1 VCAAIASWVA
11 LGSPARADDGR
22 APDPRESEI
31 AEHELGKLKSTT
43 GGLEAT
49 KKVDTTYGRIDGDVS
64 LAFGAGITLAP
75 RAPRLA
81 ADFRLRYVDTI
92 GAWVTYEE
100 GPLIGSS
107 SDPRRVF
114 ASGLEIR
121 PLFLGRWLQ
130 GWELGSPRFD
140 LALDSLGLE
149 LGAFFAQPEGA
160 RFGSRPGFQVGLGLE
175 VPIFETA
182 SGPWIGFHGGARW
195 SDTALGGSV
204 IQGPSDRSL
213 FLSIT
218 VRWHFFLGTHVVD
231 IGDRAPQ

>member
-1 VCAAIASWVA
+1 AASV
-11 LGSPARADDGR
+11 ARADEPSK
-22 APDPRESEI
+22 PDAREAEI
-31 AEHELGKLKSTT
+31 AEHELGRLKATT
-43 GGLEAT
+43 GGFDT
-49 KKVDTTYGRIDGDVS
+49 NKKVDTTYGRIDGDIG

-81 ADFRLRYVDTI
+81 ADFRLRYMDTI

-121 PLFLGRWLQ
+121 PLFLARWLQ
-130 GWELGSPRFD
+130 GWELGSPRLD
-140 LALDSLGLE
+140 LAIDSIGLE
-149 LGAFFAQPEGA
+149 LGAFLAQPEGA
-160 RFGSRPGFQVGLGLE
+160 RFGSRPGFQLGLGLE
-175 VPIFETA
+175 VPIFEKA

-195 SDTALGGSV
+195 SDTALGGGV
-204 IQGPSDRSL
+204 ISGPSDRSL

-231 IGDRAPQ
+231 VGDRAPQ

>member
-1 VCAAIASWVA
+1 VAIASWVA

-22 APDPRESEI
+22 APDQRESEI